1 MSEINEEPKHI
12 QLPSGLS
19 LPRIGFGVFR
29 IKYADCYDLVTAA
42 LDAGYRRI
50 DTSEVFGNEDVCGKA
65 VIDWCERNRAPRT
78 DIILSTKLA
87 NCSDYAATRA
97 SIRSSLHHLGTYIDI
112 FSIFSPAA
120 GSKARIESWGVM
132 EEFIERGDIRYVG
145 VCNYGTKHL
154 EELYASKP
162 KYFPIVNQ
170 IELHPFLA
178 RDEIVNWCKGHN
190 ILVEAYSPLTNGI
203 RLQDST
209 LVELANAVGVDVPKL
224 LLRWSL
230 QKGYVPIVQCT
241 NRDQIKHNLDIFSF
255 HIPKEIEDKITSLD
269 EHWHADSSYD
279 PTICE

>member
-1 MSEINEEPKHI
+1 MSETKEDLKYI
-12 QLPSGLS
+12 QLSNGLP
-19 LPRIGFGVFR
+19 LPRIGFGVFQL
-29 IKYADCYDLVTAA
+29 KYADCYDLVTAA
-42 LDAGYRRI
+42 LDAGFRHI

-65 VIDWCERNRAPRT
+65 VIDWCDRNRVPRT

-87 NCSDYAATRA
+87 NCSDYTATRA

-132 EEFIERGDIRYVG
+132 EEFIERGDIRCLG
-145 VCNYGTKHL
+145 VCNYGIKHL

-162 KYFPIVNQ
+162 KHLPVINQ

-178 RDEIVNWCKGHN
+178 RDDIVNWCKEHN
-190 ILVEAYSPLTNGI
+190 IVVEAYSPLTHGI
-203 RLQDST
+203 RLQDPK
-209 LVELANAVGVDVPKL
+209 LVEIANSIGIDVPRL

-241 NRDQIKHNLDIFSF
+241 NPDQIRDNLDIFSLR
-255 HIPKEIEDKITSLD
+255 IPKDIEDKITSLD